1 MTLQHHF
8 HAVVWIDHRESR
20 VVYFNAD
27 DTEQHVVRSHAM
39 LHHFHSPE
47 GVRHIEDQKYF
58 HEVAEALTD
67 AQRFLVVGPSSA
79 KTEFVAYLRTHAPQL
94 LPRLAATEPMDKCTD
109 GELVAHARRFFKT
122 DDVMQ
127 PQAE

>member
-1 MTLQHHF
+1 MTLQNHY

-20 VVYFNAD
+20 VVYFNAGD
-27 DTEQHVVRSHAM
+27 VEQHVIHSHQM

-47 GVRHIEDQKYF
+47 GVRHVEDKKYF
-58 HEVAEALTD
+58 HDIAVALTD
-67 AQRFLVVGPSSA
+67 AHRFLIVGPSSA
-79 KTEFVAYLRTHAPQL
+79 KTEFAAYLKDHAPQL
-94 LPRLAATEPMDKCTD
+94 PSRLAAVEPMDKCTD

-127 PQAE
+127 PQTE